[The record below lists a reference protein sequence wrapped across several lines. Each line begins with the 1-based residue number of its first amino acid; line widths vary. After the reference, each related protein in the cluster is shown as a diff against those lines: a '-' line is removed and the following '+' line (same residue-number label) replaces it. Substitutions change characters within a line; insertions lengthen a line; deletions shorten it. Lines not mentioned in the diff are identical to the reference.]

1 LKQADLQ
8 REYRCSRIDLREA
21 LNRLVEKGLVSLEPN
36 RGYRVQ
42 KVDETRLLHLLQVR
56 AVLEVEAIESIV
68 TNTEQTALVELRS
81 LAAAFSEAVMNGTVL
96 EQERTNR
103 EFHDAF
109 LRGCSNPELVWLIN
123 DLRNRTPVAQN
134 RRKNTHA
141 WLLQTADD
149 HVEMISLLE
158 PRDVR
163 ALRALMRRHVLG
175 GTDAL
180 KRRAEPQ
187 PGVE

>member
-1 LKQADLQ
+1 
-8 REYRCSRIDLREA
+8 
-21 LNRLVEKGLVSLEPN
+21 
-36 RGYRVQ
+36 
-42 KVDETRLLHLLQVR
+42 
-56 AVLEVEAIESIV
+56 
-68 TNTEQTALVELRS
+68 
-81 LAAAFSEAVMNGTVL
+81 MNGTVL

-103 EFHDAF
+103 EFHNAF

-123 DLRNRTPVAQN
+123 DLRNRTSVAQN

-149 HVEMISLLE
+149 HVERISLLE
-158 PRDVR
+158 SRDVR